1 MVPKASFI
9 ITFTSTVAMNNAT
22 RFLLG
27 VVRKQLGLA
36 FDGESWPYPMIIGD
50 LEIKGVDGKVSG
62 AIYTLRCSP

>member
-1 MVPKASFI
+1 
-9 ITFTSTVAMNNAT
+9 MNNAT